1 MPATSLHDERVDDAA
16 ELERGAFNA
25 AFYELGLH
33 LYCDRGTYHVLA
45 ANPSEHDRVR
55 GYLEREQPHLLRAY
69 DADFLT
75 DAVIRRMTEDLALDV
90 EIVRGPLVRDAD
102 GLALSSRNKY
112 LSPTERARA
121 LSLHSPLASSI
132 CRQRTKSAPE

>member
-1 MPATSLHDERVDDAA
+1 MPTTSLQDERVEDAA

-33 LYCDRGTYHVLA
+33 LYLDKGTYQALD
-45 ANPSEHDRVR
+45 ANLSEHDRVR

-75 DAVIRRMTEDLALDV
+75 DAVIRAKQRCQQSLTASAVISLPEINWTEKQWEEA
-90 EIVRGPLVRDAD
+90 GF
-102 GLALSSRNKY
+102 
-112 LSPTERARA
+112 
-121 LSLHSPLASSI
+121 
-132 CRQRTKSAPE
+132 

>member
-1 MPATSLHDERVDDAA
+1 MSASSLQAERIDDAA

-33 LYCDRGTYHVLA
+33 LYWDKDTYKVLA
-45 ANPSEHDRVR
+45 ANPSERDRLR

-75 DAVIRRMTEDLALDV
+75 DAVIRAKQRCQQSSTAMPETC
-90 EIVRGPLVRDAD
+90 GAD
-102 GLALSSRNKY
+102 RPWEEVGF
-112 LSPTERARA
+112 
-121 LSLHSPLASSI
+121 
-132 CRQRTKSAPE
+132 

>member
-1 MPATSLHDERVDDAA
+1 MPATSLHDDLVGNAA

-33 LYCDRGTYHVLA
+33 VYWDKGTYQA
-45 ANPSEHDRVR
+45 AVTAITSEHDRVR

-75 DAVIRRMTEDLALDV
+75 DAVIRVKQRCQQF
-90 EIVRGPLVRDAD
+90 
-102 GLALSSRNKY
+102 LS
-112 LSPTERARA
+112 A
-121 LSLHSPLASSI
+121 
-132 CRQRTKSAPE
+132 SAPNAFAEVNWTEKQWEAAGF

>member
-1 MPATSLHDERVDDAA
+1 MLATSLRDAGVADAA

-33 LYCDRGTYHVLA
+33 VYWDKGAYQA
-45 ANPSEHDRVR
+45 AMAADASEHDCVR

-75 DAVIRRMTEDLALDV
+75 DAVIRAKQRCQQSLAAS
-90 EIVRGPLVRDAD
+90 GPSTFPEVDW
-102 GLALSSRNKY
+102 
-112 LSPTERARA
+112 TERQWQEAGF
-121 LSLHSPLASSI
+121 
-132 CRQRTKSAPE
+132 

>member
-1 MPATSLHDERVDDAA
+1 MPATSPHDGRVADAA
-16 ELERGAFNA
+16 EIERAAFNA

-33 LYCDRGTYHVLA
+33 LFWDRGTYQSLA

-75 DAVIRRMTEDLALDV
+75 DAVIRAKQRCQQSLTATAASALPEVSWTEKQWEEA
-90 EIVRGPLVRDAD
+90 GF
-102 GLALSSRNKY
+102 
-112 LSPTERARA
+112 
-121 LSLHSPLASSI
+121 
-132 CRQRTKSAPE
+132 

>member
-1 MPATSLHDERVDDAA
+1 MPATSPHDERVADAT
-16 ELERGAFNA
+16 EFERAAFNA

-33 LYCDRGTYHVLA
+33 LYWDKSTYQALA

-75 DAVIRRMTEDLALDV
+75 DAVIRAKQRCEQ
-90 EIVRGPLVRDAD
+90 
-102 GLALSSRNKY
+102 
-112 LSPTERARA
+112 
-121 LSLHSPLASSI
+121 SLTA
-132 CRQRTKSAPE
+132 SAPSALPEVNWTEKQWEEAGF

>member
-1 MPATSLHDERVDDAA
+1 MPATSLHDDRVGDTA

-33 LYCDRGTYHVLA
+33 AYWDKSTYQA
-45 ANPSEHDRVR
+45 AVVAIPSEHDRVR

-75 DAVIRRMTEDLALDV
+75 DAVIIAKQRCQELLTA
-90 EIVRGPLVRDAD
+90 G
-102 GLALSSRNKY
+102 
-112 LSPTERARA
+112 
-121 LSLHSPLASSI
+121 ASS
-132 CRQRTKSAPE
+132 TFPEPNWTEKQWEASGF

>member
-1 MPATSLHDERVDDAA
+1 MPATSLHDERTEDAA
-16 ELERGAFNA
+16 EIERAAFNA

-33 LYCDRGTYHVLA
+33 LFLDKGTYKALA

-75 DAVIRRMTEDLALDV
+75 DTVINVKQRCQQLLTASLPSAFPGVNWTEKQWQEA
-90 EIVRGPLVRDAD
+90 GF
-102 GLALSSRNKY
+102 
-112 LSPTERARA
+112 
-121 LSLHSPLASSI
+121 
-132 CRQRTKSAPE
+132 